1 MRNPFAVLMPSAP
14 FTACGDPEHIVFSP
28 HLLPNG
34 SFELLPLAKV
44 NIKDEIN
51 SHADECDLSLI
62 LNKIENGDFSALC
75 RAPVVFGDGSEIP
88 GNLREFL
95 DVGIEASR
103 AFDLLPHE
111 LRSKFNSLKD
121 WVSAGAPVSD
131 SSASGSPASDSSA
144 AGSAASGSSAADS
157 AASGSSAAGSS
168 ASGSS
173 AAGSSN

>member
-1 MRNPFAVLMPSAP
+1 MRNPFAALMPSAP
-14 FTACGDPEHIVFSP
+14 FTACGDSEHTVFSP

-75 RAPVVFGDGSEIP
+75 RAPAVFGDGSEIP

-111 LRSKFNSLKD
+111 LRSKFNTLKD

-131 SSASGSPASDSSA
+131 SPA
-144 AGSAASGSSAADS
+144 AGSPSAGSPVAVSPV
-157 AASGSSAAGSS
+157 AGSS
-168 ASGSS
+168 PEGVDS
-173 AAGSSN
+173 

>member
-1 MRNPFAVLMPSAP
+1 MRNSFASLMPSAP
-14 FTACGDPEHIVFSP
+14 FSVCGDALHTVFSP

-62 LNKIENGDFSALC
+62 LGKIENGDFSALC
-75 RAPVVFGDGSEIP
+75 RAPAVFGDGSEIP
-88 GNLREFL
+88 ANLREFL

-121 WVSAGAPVSD
+121 WVSAGAPVVD
-131 SSASGSPASDSSA
+131 SPDD
-144 AGSAASGSSAADS
+144 GSSVVVSPPVGGDS
-157 AASGSSAAGSS
+157 
-168 ASGSS
+168 
-173 AAGSSN
+173 

>member
-1 MRNPFAVLMPSAP
+1 MRNSFAALMSSAP
-14 FTACGDPEHIVFSP
+14 FTACGDSEHTVFSP

-51 SHADECDLSLI
+51 SHAGECDLSLI

-75 RAPVVFGDGSEIP
+75 RAPAVFGDGSEIP
-88 GNLREFL
+88 ANLREFL

-121 WVSAGAPVSD
+121 WVSAGAPVFD
-131 SSASGSPASDSSA
+131 SP
-144 AGSAASGSSAADS
+144 
-157 AASGSSAAGSS
+157 AAGSS
-168 ASGSS
+168 SSGSHD
-173 AAGSSN
+173 AGSSPEGGDS

>member
-1 MRNPFAVLMPSAP
+1 MRNPFASLMPSAP
-14 FTACGDPEHIVFSP
+14 FTACGDSEHTVFSP

-75 RAPVVFGDGSEIP
+75 RAPAVFGDGSEIP

-121 WVSAGAPVSD
+121 WVSAGAPVEDVSPPSPSEPISSVDGGD
-131 SSASGSPASDSSA
+131 S
-144 AGSAASGSSAADS
+144 
-157 AASGSSAAGSS
+157 
-168 ASGSS
+168 
-173 AAGSSN
+173 

>member
-1 MRNPFAVLMPSAP
+1 MRNSFAALMPSAP
-14 FTACGDPEHIVFSP
+14 FTACGDPEHTVFSP

-44 NIKDEIN
+44 NIRDEIN

-95 DVGIEASR
+95 DVGIAASR

-121 WVSAGAPVSD
+121 WVAAGAPVFG
-131 SSASGSPASDSSA
+131 SAA
-144 AGSAASGSSAADS
+144 AGSAADGSAAAGS
-157 AASGSSAAGSS
+157 AAAGSAAAGSS
-168 ASGSS
+168 PQGGDS
-173 AAGSSN
+173 

>member
-1 MRNPFAVLMPSAP
+1 MRNPFAGLMPAAP
-14 FTACGDPEHIVFSP
+14 FTACGDDVHIVFSP

-44 NIKDEIN
+44 NVRDEIN

-75 RAPVVFGDGSEIP
+75 RAPAVFGDGSEIP

-111 LRSKFNSLKD
+111 LRSKFNSIKD
-121 WVSAGAPVSD
+121 WVAAGAPVP
-131 SSASGSPASDSSA
+131 GSPASDSSV
-144 AGSAASGSSAADS
+144 SGSPV
-157 AASGSSAAGSS
+157 SGSPLDGSFNDGGDS
-168 ASGSS
+168 
-173 AAGSSN
+173 

>member
-1 MRNPFAVLMPSAP
+1 MRNPCASLMPSAP

-44 NIKDEIN
+44 NLKDEIN

-75 RAPVVFGDGSEIP
+75 RAPSVFGDGSEIP

-111 LRSKFNSLKD
+111 LRSKFTSLKE
-121 WVSAGAPVSD
+121 WVAAGAPVPD
-131 SSASGSPASDSSA
+131 STA
-144 AGSAASGSSAADS
+144 AGSAVAGSSAAVSPAPSSSPEGGDS
-157 AASGSSAAGSS
+157 
-168 ASGSS
+168 
-173 AAGSSN
+173 

>member
-1 MRNPFAVLMPSAP
+1 MRNPFASLMPSAP
-14 FTACGDPEHIVFSP
+14 FTACGDPEHTVFSP

-75 RAPVVFGDGSEIP
+75 RAPAVFGDGSEIP

-103 AFDLLPHE
+103 TFDLLPHE

-121 WVSAGAPVSD
+121 WVSAGAPVSV
-131 SSASGSPASDSSA
+131 SP
-144 AGSAASGSSAADS
+144 
-157 AASGSSAAGSS
+157 AAGSS
-168 ASGSS
+168 P
-173 AAGSSN
+173 AGSSPAGSSSEGGDS

>member
-1 MRNPFAVLMPSAP
+1 MPSAP
-14 FTACGDPEHIVFSP
+14 FSACGDSEHTVFSP

-62 LNKIENGDFSALC
+62 LNKLENGDFSALC
-75 RAPVVFGDGSEIP
+75 RAPAVFGDGSQIP

-131 SSASGSPASDSSA
+131 SPPVGSPPV
-144 AGSAASGSSAADS
+144 GSSPEGGDS
-157 AASGSSAAGSS
+157 
-168 ASGSS
+168 
-173 AAGSSN
+173 

>member
-1 MRNPFAVLMPSAP
+1 MRNPFAGLMPSAP
-14 FTACGDPEHIVFSP
+14 FTACGDPEHTVFSP

-75 RAPVVFGDGSEIP
+75 RAPAVFGDGSEIP

-121 WVSAGAPVSD
+121 WVSAGAP
-131 SSASGSPASDSSA
+131 ASVSPAAVSPVADSPA
-144 AGSAASGSSAADS
+144 AGLSPEGGDS
-157 AASGSSAAGSS
+157 
-168 ASGSS
+168 
-173 AAGSSN
+173 

>member
-1 MRNPFAVLMPSAP
+1 MRNPFAALMPCAP
-14 FTACGDPEHIVFSP
+14 FTDCGDPEHTVFSP

-34 SFELLPLAKV
+34 SIELLPLAKV
-44 NIKDEIN
+44 NVKDEIN
-51 SHADECDLSLI
+51 SFADECDLSLI

-75 RAPVVFGDGSEIP
+75 RAPAVFGDGSEIP

-111 LRSKFNSLKD
+111 LRSKFVSLKD

-131 SSASGSPASDSSA
+131 SPAAGSPA
-144 AGSAASGSSAADS
+144 AGSP
-157 AASGSSAAGSS
+157 AAGSS
-168 ASGSS
+168 PEGGDS
-173 AAGSSN
+173 

>member
-1 MRNPFAVLMPSAP
+1 MRNPFASLMPSAP
-14 FTACGDPEHIVFSP
+14 FTVCGDSEHTVFSP

-75 RAPVVFGDGSEIP
+75 RAPAVFGDGSEIP

-95 DVGIEASR
+95 DVGIAASR

-111 LRSKFNSLKD
+111 LRTKFTSLKD
-121 WVSAGAPVSD
+121 WVSAGAP
-131 SSASGSPASDSSA
+131 GSDSSA
-144 AGSAASGSSAADS
+144 AGSPAAASFAAGSPDVGSPASGSSPEGGDF
-157 AASGSSAAGSS
+157 
-168 ASGSS
+168 
-173 AAGSSN
+173 

>member
-1 MRNPFAVLMPSAP
+1 MRNPFASLMPSAP
-14 FTACGDPEHIVFSP
+14 FTACGDIEHTVFSP

-62 LNKIENGDFSALC
+62 LNKLENGDFSALC
-75 RAPVVFGDGSEIP
+75 RAPAVFGDGSEIP

-103 AFDLLPHE
+103 VFDLLPHE
-111 LRSKFNSLKD
+111 LRSNFNSLKD
-121 WVSAGAPVSD
+121 WVAHGAPV
-131 SSASGSPASDSSA
+131 SGSPASGAPDAVSPV
-144 AGSAASGSSAADS
+144 
-157 AASGSSAAGSS
+157 AGSS
-168 ASGSS
+168 SEGGDS
-173 AAGSSN
+173 

>member
-1 MRNPFAVLMPSAP
+1 MRNPYASLMHSAP
-14 FTACGDPEHIVFSP
+14 FTACGDSEHIVFSP
-28 HLLPNG
+28 HLLSNG

-51 SHADECDLSLI
+51 SYADECDLSLI

-75 RAPVVFGDGSEIP
+75 RAPAVFGDGSEIP

-111 LRSKFNSLKD
+111 LRSKFNSLKE

-131 SSASGSPASDSSA
+131 SPAAGSPAVVSP
-144 AGSAASGSSAADS
+144 
-157 AASGSSAAGSS
+157 AAGSS
-168 ASGSS
+168 PVGGDS
-173 AAGSSN
+173 